1 MSRGRDR
8 SGRSTRTFVA
18 LVLLTAIV
26 VGAPAPT
33 GALAPAPIRTIP
45 TPFISGHAG
54 LYGWGAT
61 TLLDGSVLIGDYL
74 NYRVAHYAKDGTPLP
89 DFYNNPGFAANQMQI
104 PYGMGTDP
112 NTGAVYICDTIR
124 GRILKAS
131 ASGNYIMS
139 WGTRGV
145 GVNKYSYPSRAAVA
159 SDGRVFIADTW
170 EHMIVIVRVDDST
183 GTATELKTF
192 GTFGSNPGQMK
203 QPHGI
208 AFAYN
213 DPGVSDDRLF
223 VVDTNN
229 KQVDVFDANGSYL
242 RSFGSAKTAG
252 GQFVGDLRGINVDQD
267 NDWVYVVDAAGN
279 KIHKFT
285 TGGQYLLSF
294 GGTGQ
299 GDGQFSDGGREIT
312 VDGNGNVWVGDMP
325 NFRAQ
330 VFSSSGAFIREVPF
344 PAKPPAD
351 GGFNAPRGVAVDP
364 DGNIFVTDTYN
375 QRIQK
380 FAPNGTFVTKWGSR
394 GRDEF
399 AFNYPRLLAVDPR
412 NGAVV
417 VADTDNHRIKKYTN
431 DGAFL
436 WQVGGGGAKPL
447 LFRNP
452 HGIDV
457 GPDGRIYVADTR
469 NTRVQVL
476 SPSGAFLYQ
485 FGSSGTGPGQFKF
498 PRGIAIDVD
507 GTLWVADSNRDIVQH
522 FTNDGRYLGKIGVK
536 GLADNQLDNPFGV
549 QADGTYVYVADTSM
563 HKIKVWTDPAT
574 GDGTFVMAF
583 GGRGTGPGKFIQP
596 DGLDLGPSGTLYIVD
611 EGNDRISEWSV

>member
-1 MSRGRDR
+1 MGNAGGRINR
-8 SGRSTRTFVA
+8 RVSGSVV
-18 LVLLTAIV
+18 LVLLAALIV
-26 VGAPAPT
+26 GPAQTT

-74 NYRVAHYAKDGTPLP
+74 NYRVAHYAANGTPLP
-89 DFYNNPGFAANQMQI
+89 DFYNNAGFGPNQIQI

-112 NTGAVYICDTIR
+112 NSGAVYICDTIR

-139 WGTRGV
+139 WGTRGT

-170 EHMIVIVRVDDST
+170 EHMIVIVRVDDAA

-192 GTFGSNPGQMK
+192 GSFGSGPGQMK

-208 AFAYN
+208 AFSYGAA
-213 DPGVSDDRLF
+213 GVADDRLF

-229 KQVDVFDANGSYL
+229 KRIQVFDPNGTFV

-252 GQFVGDLRGINVDQD
+252 GQFVGDLRGIAVDQN

-285 TGGQYLLSF
+285 TGGQHLLSF
-294 GGTGQ
+294 GSKGQ

-330 VFSSSGAFIREVPF
+330 VFSPSGAFIREVPF

-375 QRIQK
+375 QRIEK
-380 FAPNGTFVTKWGSR
+380 FAPDGTFLLKWGSR
-394 GRDEF
+394 GRDQY

-412 NGAVV
+412 DGAVV

-431 DGAFL
+431 DGVFL
-436 WQVGGGGAKPL
+436 WQVGGGGAQPL
-447 LFRNP
+447 QFRNP
-452 HGIDV
+452 HGVDV

-476 SPSGAFLYQ
+476 SPNGNFLYQ
-485 FGSSGTGPGQFKF
+485 FGSGPGQFKYL
-498 PRGIAIDVD
+498 RGIAVDVD
-507 GTLWVADSNRDIVQH
+507 GTLWVVDSNRDIVQH
-522 FTNDGRYLGKIGVK
+522 FTNDGRYLGKIGTK
-536 GLADNQLDNPFGV
+536 GLADNQFDNPFGV
-549 QADGTYVYVADTSM
+549 QADGTYVYVADTST
-563 HKIKVWTDPAT
+563 HKVKVWTDPAT

-583 GGRGTGPGKFIQP
+583 GGRGTAAGKFIQP
-596 DGLDLGPSGTLYIVD
+596 DGLYLGPSGTLYIAD